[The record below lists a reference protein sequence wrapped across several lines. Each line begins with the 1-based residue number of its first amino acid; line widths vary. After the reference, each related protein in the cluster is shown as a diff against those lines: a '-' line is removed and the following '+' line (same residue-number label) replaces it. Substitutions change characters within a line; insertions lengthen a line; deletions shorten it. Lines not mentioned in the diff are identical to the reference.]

1 MSVTYIN
8 AELRRQVFSRAAH
21 ICEYC
26 RIHEDDTF
34 FGCQID
40 HIISEKHGGATSFDN
55 LALACTF
62 CNLAKGS
69 DIGSIT
75 SDGIF
80 TRFFNPRIDVWSE
93 HFSVVGAV
101 IQPIT
106 TIGQVTTRLLQFNST
121 DRLLEREALIVVGR
135 YPMNSIES

>member
-1 MSVTYIN
+1 MSTTYIG
-8 AELRRQVFSRAAH
+8 AELRRQVISRANN

-40 HIISEKHGGATSFDN
+40 HIISEKHGGTTTFEN

-62 CNLAKGS
+62 CNVAKGS

-75 SDGIF
+75 NDGIF
-80 TRFFNPRIDVWSE
+80 TRFFNPRIDVWNE
-93 HFSVVGAV
+93 HFVLVG
-101 IQPIT
+101 IILEPLT
-106 TIGQVTTRLLQFNST
+106 PIGQVTVRLLQFNT
-121 DRLLEREALIVVGR
+121 LDRLLEREALIAVGR
-135 YPMNSIES
+135 YPIEKN